1 MSYPRHQLARN
12 FKRTVYWNASN
23 ITTTSTSFANIS
35 ANFPALSMTVQVGDV
50 VELEFYAAWGRSGA
64 GLPISVDWL
73 IDRPVSADTSIG
85 TLTGGFAA
93 GTVELGT
100 NATDVN
106 TVPIRA
112 LFTATEAGAHTFTP
126 QWKVNSGTASIVF
139 ASPYG
144 HAAFHLVRG
153 LGPEDPN

>member
-1 MSYPRHQLARN
+1 VSYPRHQLARD

-23 ITTTSTSFANIS
+23 ITTTSTSYVDIS
-35 ANFPALSMTVQVGDV
+35 ANFPALDVRLQVGDIV
-50 VELEFYAAWGRSGA
+50 DLEFYAAWGRSGT

-73 IDRPVSADTSIG
+73 IDRPVSANTSIG
-85 TLTGGFAA
+85 TLAGASSA
-93 GTVELGT
+93 GTIELGS
-100 NATDVN
+100 NALDVN

-126 QWKVNSGTASIVF
+126 QWKVNAGTASIVF

-144 HAAFHLVRG
+144 HSAFHMVRN
-153 LGPEDPN
+153 LGPADPN